1 MANSEECYVEKTPYQ
16 KDQERFMRDD
26 YTTGD
31 PEIDLLLNK
40 LKAAKKE
47 KESGLKPH
55 DRLTDPNMS
64 IDHMI
69 KLLCEGNTDA
79 EECINSLMK
88 ASETDPRAGLCIYS
102 RVDSRGCYGKDL
114 ADVWISSDRDVQKFI
129 VNINNW
135 RK

>member
-1 MANSEECYVEKTPYQ
+1 MT
-16 KDQERFMRDD
+16 DQERFMSVN

-31 PEIDLLLNK
+31 PKIDQILNK
-40 LKAAKKE
+40 LKVEKKV
-47 KESGLKPH
+47 KESELKPH
-55 DRLTDPNMS
+55 DRLTDPNMP
-64 IDHMI
+64 IDRMI
-69 KLLCEGNTDA
+69 ELLCEGNADA

-88 ASETDPRAGLCIYS
+88 ASETDPRAGLCIFS

-129 VNINNW
+129 TNINNW